1 VIIVGLMSV
10 IYTAIDL
17 GGKKGDAVYRTIRI
31 TIPEDLD
38 YAGIFDNAWK
48 EFAKEVKL
56 TQVKTTNMGSMFK
69 LTYDVTLKNASDEK
83 KLIDQLR
90 ILNGN
95 LEISSSP
102 QSTVF
107 EGL

>member
-1 VIIVGLMSV
+1 
-10 IYTAIDL
+10 
-17 GGKKGDAVYRTIRI
+17 
-31 TIPEDLD
+31 
-38 YAGIFDNAWK
+38 
-48 EFAKEVKL
+48 
-56 TQVKTTNMGSMFK
+56 MGSMFK